1 MSSSTGEPCNK
12 GIDGSVG
19 GLVWVRRRNG
29 SWWPGRIMGHDE
41 LPESCLVS
49 PRSGTPVKLLGR
61 KDASID
67 WYNLEKSKRVK
78 AFRCGEYD
86 DCIEKAKAA
95 AATLSKKVVKYA
107 RREDAILHALE
118 LESSRLGK
126 DHPDFYCRNYSSVR
140 DGALATESPTISDSG
155 RGSDEVSGDQSDGDT
170 DSHSGLELSRSGI
183 SFEEPNHVCSSKLQS
198 AQGRRKTPNDS
209 EDDGTEGT
217 KRMRGLEDLGMGV
230 VSNKTVQ
237 VVAVVESVHQDI
249 SPGTSTVNFVPNGI
263 PVNGCKNYSSSL
275 KRKRSQVAIVH
286 DFLKKKNRRRPL
298 TKVLESTAMVSVPV
312 TCDQLASSSGNC
324 LGTASDCKASGLEQ
338 LDSKKT
344 SPIVPTNSESP
355 AVSHDNEPTVN
366 DCKHAQKTNDCSK
379 TKETSRLSGLHEN
392 ELSDVLFD
400 VPFVGVDRDSTGF
413 PPMLARAQLSS
424 LGRHSSQSSQ
434 IEAASLPC
442 NHVNESGPNS
452 LAAVHVDQVG
462 QRIDK
467 GTSKWQ
473 SKGKRNSR
481 QLSKNRKR
489 HPGRYLEMD
498 EDTNTYLAGLHN
510 PDGCLLGSD
519 RKPGI
524 TCIDGSSTLHAKL
537 KSGSEGQVDGV
548 PDWGL
553 RVFPGESHMKRQA
566 ELKPPPNGSPTSQRS
581 LPHRQSRFTVHSRHK
596 TDEYPIGD
604 LYSNSPLYDVEL
616 EVKAS
621 YRPTHVP
628 LVSLMSKLNGKAI
641 VGHPLSVEVLDGGY
655 CDNLVNTGSCDANNL
670 SVWGGSDMGHLVNR
684 SSGHVRRTAKS
695 HSRKKPSK
703 ARKSGQLSKKMRK
716 LSSLTGHKRGE
727 DMGKFAVEKPA
738 GPVIAC
744 IPLKVVFSRINE
756 AVNGSVRPTHRAL
769 TSNN

>member
-1 MSSSTGEPCNK
+1 MSGSAGEPCNK

-126 DHPDFYCRNYSSVR
+126 DHPDFYCRNYSSGR
-140 DGALATESPTISDSG
+140 DGALVMESPTISDSG
-155 RGSDEVSGDQSDGDT
+155 RASDEISGDESGCDT
-170 DSHSGLELSRSGI
+170 DSHSGPELSQSGI
-183 SFEEPNHVCSSKLQS
+183 SFEEPNLVCSSKLQS
-198 AQGRRKTPNDS
+198 ALGRRKTPNDS

-217 KRMRGLEDLGMGV
+217 KRMRGLEDLGMGM
-230 VSNKTVQ
+230 VSNKMVQ
-237 VVAVVESVHQDI
+237 VALVESVQDI
-249 SPGTSTVNFVPNGI
+249 APGTSTAHFVPNGN
-263 PVNGCKNYSSSL
+263 PVNGCKGYSSSL
-275 KRKRSQVAIVH
+275 KRKRSQVAIVR

-298 TKVLESTAMVSVPV
+298 TKVLESTTMVSVPV
-312 TCDQLASSSGNC
+312 TCDQLASSSGTC
-324 LGTASDCKASGLEQ
+324 LGTASDCKASGSEH
-338 LDSKKT
+338 LDLKKT
-344 SPIVPTNSESP
+344 SPMVPANSDGP
-355 AVSHDNEPTVN
+355 AVSHDNEPMVN
-366 DCKHAQKTNDCSK
+366 DCKHAQKTNDFSK

-400 VPFVGVDRDSTGF
+400 VPFVGDDRNSTGY
-413 PPMLARAQLSS
+413 PPMLAKAQLSN
-424 LGRHSSQSSQ
+424 LGRQSSQSSQ
-434 IEAASLPC
+434 VEAASLAC
-442 NHVNESGPNS
+442 NHVNESGCNS
-452 LAAVHVDQVG
+452 LAAVRVDQVG
-462 QRIDK
+462 QKIDK

-481 QLSKNRKR
+481 QLSKNRNR

-498 EDTNTYLAGLHN
+498 EESNTYLTGLHN
-510 PDGCLLGSD
+510 TDGCLPGSE
-519 RKPGI
+519 RKPGS
-524 TCIDGSSTLHAKL
+524 TFIDGSVTSHVKL

-553 RVFPGESHMKRQA
+553 RVFPGESHVKRQA
-566 ELKPPPNGSPTSQRS
+566 ELKPLPNGSPTSQRS
-581 LPHRQSRFTVHSRHK
+581 LPHRQSRFAVHSRHK

-641 VGHPLSVEVLDGGY
+641 VGHPLSVEVLDGGH

-670 SVWGGSDMGHLVNR
+670 STWGGSKMAHPVHR
-684 SSGHVRRTAKS
+684 SSAHVRRTGKS
-695 HSRKKPSK
+695 HSRKKSSK
-703 ARKSGQLSKKMRK
+703 AKKSGQLSKKMRK

-756 AVNGSVRPTHRAL
+756 AVNGSARPTHRAL

>member
-1 MSSSTGEPCNK
+1 M
-12 GIDGSVG
+12 
-19 GLVWVRRRNG
+19 
-29 SWWPGRIMGHDE
+29 
-41 LPESCLVS
+41 
-49 PRSGTPVKLLGR
+49 
-61 KDASID
+61 
-67 WYNLEKSKRVK
+67 K

-249 SPGTSTVNFVPNGI
+249 SPGTSTVNIVPNGI

-275 KRKRSQVAIVH
+275 KRKRSQLAIVH

-400 VPFVGVDRDSTGF
+400 VPFVGVDRDSTGKLCYEVGVCMCPSYLVYF
-413 PPMLARAQLSS
+413 FFCIYPLLFQYCFAKGFFTLGMSLDLLAFY
-424 LGRHSSQSSQ
+424 
-434 IEAASLPC
+434 
-442 NHVNESGPNS
+442 
-452 LAAVHVDQVG
+452 
-462 QRIDK
+462 
-467 GTSKWQ
+467 
-473 SKGKRNSR
+473 
-481 QLSKNRKR
+481 RK
-489 HPGRYLEMD
+489 
-498 EDTNTYLAGLHN
+498 
-510 PDGCLLGSD
+510 LGSSFSFNIAGAM
-519 RKPGI
+519 GI
-524 TCIDGSSTLHAKL
+524 STKDTWH
-537 KSGSEGQVDGV
+537 
-548 PDWGL
+548 
-553 RVFPGESHMKRQA
+553 
-566 ELKPPPNGSPTSQRS
+566 
-581 LPHRQSRFTVHSRHK
+581 
-596 TDEYPIGD
+596 
-604 LYSNSPLYDVEL
+604 
-616 EVKAS
+616 
-621 YRPTHVP
+621 
-628 LVSLMSKLNGKAI
+628 
-641 VGHPLSVEVLDGGY
+641 LSVLHDR
-655 CDNLVNTGSCDANNL
+655 L
-670 SVWGGSDMGHLVNR
+670 
-684 SSGHVRRTAKS
+684 
-695 HSRKKPSK
+695 
-703 ARKSGQLSKKMRK
+703 
-716 LSSLTGHKRGE
+716 
-727 DMGKFAVEKPA
+727 
-738 GPVIAC
+738 
-744 IPLKVVFSRINE
+744 
-756 AVNGSVRPTHRAL
+756 
-769 TSNN
+769 